1 MHQLISDRKLQ
12 FEKSIRLTNK
22 QFCQNRF
29 SHDNFVILF
38 LYSQPKYL
46 QNFKD
51 LPDKRST

>member
-51 LPDKRST
+51 LLDKRST